1 MSEKL
6 NVLGSSAIPEQGIE
20 ALRERSAGALEQAL
34 EFVEA
39 QGNSLSKIRAHILV
53 ELEPVASG
61 LAWLAEHQSQD
72 GSLPDV
78 CEVFPGW
85 LERDL
90 CGWDSDGKISGTLAA
105 MSVLGDWK
113 QFHDATGDRAI
124 EFLRDAQS
132 SDGAFGESGG
142 SETDSLM
149 RVFATGM
156 LSGFLGRTRSARPEI
171 MQAAGRYLGGH
182 WSVDFIRKQPW
193 PGVAAFAHYFT
204 NVIDDEAEAA
214 LPWCSRELERGKLAH
229 EYSAGQVLRV
239 LFYCEAEALP
249 GVDFN
254 TNGLLDHLL
263 KEQLDDGSF
272 GTSTDASGRIGET
285 LDAMMFIMRLCR
297 TGGQ

>member
-34 EFVEA
+34 EFVET

-90 CGWDSDGKISGTLAA
+90 CGWDSGSEISGTLAA

-124 EFLRDAQS
+124 EFL
-132 SDGAFGESGG
+132 
-142 SETDSLM
+142 
-149 RVFATGM
+149 
-156 LSGFLGRTRSARPEI
+156 
-171 MQAAGRYLGGH
+171 
-182 WSVDFIRKQPW
+182 
-193 PGVAAFAHYFT
+193 
-204 NVIDDEAEAA
+204 
-214 LPWCSRELERGKLAH
+214 
-229 EYSAGQVLRV
+229 
-239 LFYCEAEALP
+239 
-249 GVDFN
+249 
-254 TNGLLDHLL
+254 
-263 KEQLDDGSF
+263 
-272 GTSTDASGRIGET
+272 
-285 LDAMMFIMRLCR
+285 
-297 TGGQ
+297 